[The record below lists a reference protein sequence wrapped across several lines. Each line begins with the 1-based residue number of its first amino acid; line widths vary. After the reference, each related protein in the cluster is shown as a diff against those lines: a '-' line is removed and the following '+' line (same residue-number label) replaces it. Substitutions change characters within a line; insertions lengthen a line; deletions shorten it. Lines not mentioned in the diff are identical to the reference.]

1 MCLTEGNN
9 KYTVWLKR
17 LIILYHFVIT
27 EIWDITLYPICD
39 LSRHGNHSIYF
50 GNQNCED
57 VLWPAWQPFIK
68 LAIRPWSLP
77 LFSWDSSLAAPTL
90 TGRTKRHNWQKAK
103 HLNNASN
110 QVKVKW
116 MNSTVTEMRGNMVG
130 CVVKICTHV
139 ILTSQPVNCLIPP
152 RSNGLNFYSRLLLI
166 WIKKNKNVKS
176 VQANHQAR

>member
-1 MCLTEGNN
+1 MFDRRKQQIHCVTKTPDHPLSLCHHWNMGYN
-9 KYTVWLKR
+9 V
-17 LIILYHFVIT
+17 V
-27 EIWDITLYPICD
+27 PICD

-110 QVKVKW
+110 QVKVKR

-130 CVVKICTHV
+130 CVVTICTHV

-166 WIKKNKNVKS
+166 WIKKKKNVKS